1 MSEDIKSLRVPP
13 ELAKELSDIR
23 NADTTKLAY
32 IGDAVYEVFVRMNSA
47 LVCGR
52 HAADMNKNSVRYVK
66 ADSQA
71 AAAKGLMAPRRS
83 EERDDH
89 AEAETAGDAG
99 GTESQ
104 GSPFYTAEEILL
116 FKRARNRTN
125 TSHPRGS
132 TPAEYKLATGFE
144 AVIGWLYIKGD
155 LDRLSETATEAM
167 RIIDGEK

>member
-1 MSEDIKSLRVPP
+1 MSIEQLHVPA
-13 ELAKELSDIR
+13 ELAKELSDIH

-52 HAADMNKNSVRYVK
+52 HAADMNKTSVHYVK

-71 AAAKGLMAPRRS
+71 RAAKGLL
-83 EERDDH
+83 
-89 AEAETAGDAG
+89 ET
-99 GTESQ
+99 
-104 GSPFYTAEEILL
+104 FYTDEEILL

-132 TPAEYKLATGFE
+132 TPTEYKLATGFE
-144 AVIGWLYIKGD
+144 AVIGWLYIRGD
-155 LDRLSETATEAM
+155 LERLSETCKEAM
-167 RIIDGEK
+167 RIIDEK